1 MFSTKEKTLTPAVR
15 SQAGNATLI
24 AAGTTFKGD
33 ISSSNDLRIDG
44 TIVGNVQ
51 CAAKVIIGT
60 GGLVEGNIEGD
71 NAEVSGRVQG
81 NITIKDLLQLK
92 GACAVIGNIVAA
104 KLLIEPTATFNGQ
117 CQMGAAA
124 TAAAQVVHMNENE
137 KPLAK
142 AK

>member
-1 MFSTKEKTLTPAVR
+1 MFSAKEKATATTQR
-15 SQAGNATLI
+15 SPAGNATLI

-33 ISSSNDLRIDG
+33 VSSSNDLRIDG
-44 TIVGNVQ
+44 TIVGNVH
-51 CAAKVIIGT
+51 CAAKVIIGA
-60 GGLVEGNIEGD
+60 GGLVEGHINGEQ
-71 NAEVSGRVQG
+71 AEVAGRVQG
-81 NITIKDLLQLK
+81 NLTIKELLQLK
-92 GACAVIGNIVAA
+92 GACAVAGNIVAA